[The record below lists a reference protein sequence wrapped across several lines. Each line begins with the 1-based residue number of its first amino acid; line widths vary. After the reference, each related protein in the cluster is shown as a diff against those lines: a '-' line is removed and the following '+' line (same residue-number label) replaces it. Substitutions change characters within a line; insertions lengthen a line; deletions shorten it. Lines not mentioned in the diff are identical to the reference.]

1 MTKNDVVIIG
11 AGPAGSYLAYKL
23 QKLGIKTLILEKNVF
38 PRYKTCGGGLS
49 KKAYD
54 ILFRD
59 NKNVEN
65 IIEKKIKKGLYIRN
79 QKITSRESEEDLIY
93 MTYRSKL
100 DNFLVNM
107 AVDNKTVFLKENITI
122 KKINQ
127 RENIVTYRENNKEKT
142 ASYNILIGAWGH
154 NVNLNKLVDLY
165 PFNRYAIS
173 SSWEGPPGPKFSK
186 YFEEYAVCQIMSSYP
201 GVVGYIFPKSKMI
214 TAGLFTSL
222 YPVPFNLKKAWN
234 EFAEYWKLD
243 SNINPRYAVIP
254 IRDFKK
260 PIAKNNILLI
270 GDAAGLADSFTG
282 EGLYQAFLSGMIA
295 SKNIKDFFEID
306 NYNLSNNYTQEI
318 NTQLLDMEKWAK
330 IYEFL
335 FHHFPNFSFWLGS
348 ESFFGY
354 EILKSFLT
362 GNIRYNEI
370 RKIINHFIEKT
381 IYQI

>member
-1 MTKNDVVIIG
+1 MTKYDVIIIG

-23 QKLGIKTLILEKNVF
+23 QNLGIKTLILEKNVF

-54 ILFRD
+54 ILFTD
-59 NKNVEN
+59 NKNIEN
-65 IIEKKIKKGLYIRN
+65 IVEKKIKKGLYIRDK
-79 QKITSRESEEDLIY
+79 KITSREAEEDLIY

-107 AVDNKTVFLKENITI
+107 AVDDKTVILRENVTI

-127 RENIVTYRENNKEKT
+127 KDNTIIFRENNKEQT
-142 ASYNILIGAWGH
+142 VQYNVLIGAWGH
-154 NVNLNKLVDLY
+154 NINLNRLVDIY

-173 SSWEGPPGPKFSK
+173 SSWEGPPGSKFSK
-186 YFEEYAVCQIMSSYP
+186 YFDEYAVCQILSRYP
-201 GVVGYIFPKSKMI
+201 GVVCYIFPKSKMI

-222 YPVPFNLKKAWN
+222 YPVSFNLKNIWK
-234 EFAEYWKLD
+234 EFAEFWKLD
-243 SNINPRYAVIP
+243 YSIHPRYSVIP
-254 IRDFKK
+254 IRDLKK
-260 PIAKNNILLI
+260 PIAKKNILLV

-282 EGLYQAFLSGMIA
+282 EGLYQAFLSSLIV
-295 SKNIKDFFEID
+295 SKSIKNFFEID
-306 NYNLSNNYTQEI
+306 NYNLANNYIRDI

-370 RKIINHFIEKT
+370 RKILNHFIKKS
-381 IYQI
+381 IHQI